1 VRPKVKEQANSGAKL
16 TDMASRFEGQDILEG
31 AVASIPALADYIAAV
46 PEKQRV
52 VALEAAER
60 HYLETARNLGCT
72 DEPAARWTSAL
83 MSDLRERVEQIAD
96 QRPLVPASASRRKDY
111 SLAEKFLTRATGA
124 LALLVL
130 SPVIA
135 LIWIGLKAE
144 RPDPAIRLRTI
155 KEGGLTTY
163 SFVLGSGWV
172 SRIVRRA
179 GLRSIPSL
187 WHLLNG
193 DTVLA
198 FKDFAEVIQF
208 PSIRPRA

>member
-1 VRPKVKEQANSGAKL
+1 
-16 TDMASRFEGQDILEG
+16 MASRFEGQDILEA

-46 PEKQRV
+46 PENRRV

-60 HYLETARNLGCT
+60 HYLGIARNLACT
-72 DEPAARWTSAL
+72 DEPAVRWTSAL
-83 MSDLRERVEQIAD
+83 MSNLRERVEQIAY
-96 QRPLVPASASRRKDY
+96 PVAPTNASRRKDY

-124 LALLVL
+124 LALMVV

-135 LIWIGLKAE
+135 FIWIGLKAE
-144 RPDPAIRLRTI
+144 RPDPAIGLRTM
-155 KEGGLTTY
+155 KEGGPITY

-172 SRIVRRA
+172 SRIVQRA
-179 GLRSIPSL
+179 ELRSIPSL

-193 DTVLA
+193 DAVLE

-208 PSIRPRA
+208 RSIRPRA

>member
-1 VRPKVKEQANSGAKL
+1 
-16 TDMASRFEGQDILEG
+16 M
-31 AVASIPALADYIAAV
+31 ASIPALADYIAAV
-46 PEKQRV
+46 PEKQRM

-72 DEPAARWTSAL
+72 DEPALRWSSAL
-83 MSDLRERVEQIAD
+83 MSSLREQVEQIAE
-96 QRPLVPASASRRKDY
+96 QRPLTPASASLRKDY
-111 SLAEKFLTRATGA
+111 SLAEKFLSRATGA
-124 LALLVL
+124 FALMVV

-135 LIWIGLKAE
+135 FIWVGLKAE

-155 KEGGLTTY
+155 TEGRLATY

-179 GLRSIPSL
+179 ELRSIPSL

-193 DTVLA
+193 DTVLG
-198 FKDFAEVIQF
+198 FKDFAEIIQF
-208 PSIRPRA
+208 PSTRPRT

>member
-1 VRPKVKEQANSGAKL
+1 
-16 TDMASRFEGQDILEG
+16 MASRFEGQDILEA

-46 PEKQRV
+46 PENRRV

-60 HYLETARNLGCT
+60 HYLGIARNLACT
-72 DEPAARWTSAL
+72 DEPAVRWTSAL
-83 MSDLRERVEQIAD
+83 MSNLRERVEQIAY
-96 QRPLVPASASRRKDY
+96 PVAPTNASRRKDY

-124 LALLVL
+124 LALMVV

-135 LIWIGLKAE
+135 FIWIGLKAE
-144 RPDPAIRLRTI
+144 RPDPAIGLRTM
-155 KEGGLTTY
+155 KEGGPITY

-172 SRIVRRA
+172 SRIVQRA
-179 GLRSIPSL
+179 ELRSIPSL

-193 DTVLA
+193 DTVLE

-208 PSIRPRA
+208 RSIRPRA